1 MAANP
6 QQAFPR
12 MTPEDVIDAI
22 ASLDDVQF
30 SIAAPKPH
38 EEVTQPTRAWR
49 GKNGETLLIQRTGQ
63 LNPPSPF
70 LVVRL
75 SEVADGTVANMQL
88 QRTPSTDNATRWWVL
103 GATVVAA
110 GLAVA
115 KAWIELP
122 VPTLLMALAAGLG
135 LSYVLRG
142 DRASGPQEEAHGA
155 ELRRVVANAGKAR
168 G

>member
-1 MAANP
+1 MATDP
-6 QQAFPR
+6 QRAFPR
-12 MTPEDVIDAI
+12 MTPEDVVDAI

-30 SIAAPKPH
+30 SIAAPRPN

-49 GKNGETLLIQRTGQ
+49 GKDGATVLIQRTGQ

-75 SEVADGTVANMQL
+75 SEVSDGTVANMQL
-88 QRTPSTDNATRWWVL
+88 QRTPSTDNSTRWWVL
-103 GATVVAA
+103 AATVAAA
-110 GLAVA
+110 GLTVA
-115 KAWIELP
+115 KTWIDLP

-142 DRASGPQEEAHGA
+142 DRASGAQEQAHGA
-155 ELRRVVANAGKAR
+155 ELRRIVANAGKPK